1 MTDTAASDACAGYPA
16 DNRRNHYRV
25 LHVQPEAPLAII
37 QASYRTLM
45 GRLRVHPDL
54 GGNTGEAAVINEAW
68 AVLSDPERR
77 ALYDRQLREH
87 GSAAPP
93 RAPGSTRP
101 ERHCPLCGHGAPVQL
116 RPDSRCGQCNAP
128 LAALPEPGQR
138 EHELLG
144 RRAAP
149 RRDQSHVALLHVGW
163 PSPAL
168 PVRWRDLSLTG
179 LSFYAP
185 VAIATGRRVHLIDT
199 ALEAV
204 AEVVSSRPQ
213 GRVFAVHARLVS
225 TLLLQT
231 TGVFVS
237 ARA

>member
-1 MTDTAASDACAGYPA
+1 M

-25 LHVQPEAPLAII
+25 LHVQPEAPLEVIK
-37 QASYRTLM
+37 ASYRTLM
-45 GRLRVHPDL
+45 SGLRVHPDL
-54 GGNTGEAAVINEAW
+54 GGSTAEAAMVNDAW
-68 AVLSDPERR
+68 AVLSDPVRR
-77 ALYDRQLREH
+77 AAYDRTLHQGGH
-87 GSAAPP
+87 GGRQTAHLQ
-93 RAPGSTRP
+93 P
-101 ERHCPLCGHGAPVQL
+101 ERHCPLCGHPVQL
-116 RPDSRCGQCNAP
+116 QPRPDSRCGQCSAP
-128 LAALPEPGQR
+128 LAALPEPGHPS
-138 EHELLG
+138 HELLG
-144 RRAAP
+144 RRGAP
-149 RRDQSHVALLHVGW
+149 RRDQAHVATLHVGW

-185 VAIATGRRVHLIDT
+185 TALVPGQRVHLIDQ

-213 GRVFAVHARLVS
+213 GRVFTVHARLIS
-225 TLLLQT
+225 ALLLQT